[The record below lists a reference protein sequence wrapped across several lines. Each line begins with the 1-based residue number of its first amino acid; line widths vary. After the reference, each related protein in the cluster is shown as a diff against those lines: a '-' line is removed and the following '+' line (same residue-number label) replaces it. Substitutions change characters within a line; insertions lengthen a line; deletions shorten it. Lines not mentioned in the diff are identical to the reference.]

1 MIPATEAARLI
12 HSRRRDAVVISTS
25 TALRHWSAISTRR
38 ELDVD
43 MTDCQDKAADVALGI
58 SLAMPEA
65 KVLIMD
71 TDAALRTNPGALLTT
86 AASAPPNLVH
96 FLLEDAG
103 YRSTGGSPIPGIS
116 DTNFAALADEAGY
129 PSVHRIE
136 DLEDLALSLEDILSE
151 RGPVFEIFYPD
162 SQPSARRRRHIHLD
176 RPAALERHFHP
187 QRAGRGHDRLPGQGR
202 RRCPGHL
209 PCHA

>member
-1 MIPATEAARLI
+1 MIPAPEAARLI
-12 HSRRRDAVVISTS
+12 HSRRRDAVVVSTS
-25 TALRHWSAISTRR
+25 TALRHWSAVSNRR

-58 SLAMPEA
+58 SLAIPDA
-65 KVLIMD
+65 KVLILD

-151 RGPVFEIFYPD
+151 RGPVFVSIKVIHHTDPPPYP
-162 SQPSARRRRHIHLD
+162 ARTLAESLAEVQKAL
-176 RPAALERHFHP
+176 AAR
-187 QRAGRGHDRLPGQGR
+187 
-202 RRCPGHL
+202 
-209 PCHA
+209 